1 MPFPMTGQTIENP
14 KSGNT
19 PTWLWLTAGIAA
31 LLLVAAASLAPRLFG
46 QASEADTQGL
56 AELRETLRADPASLR
71 GNWLRTLNPKMQ
83 DVQGDLV
90 WNPSR
95 QQGVMRFINLPNPP
109 AGMFYQLWLYDSHSI
124 NSSVSG
130 AKFQRGSG
138 TGEWYAAIYPTTH
151 VETPY
156 KFELKLESDNK
167 NTPPQIMLMV
177 QP

>member
-1 MPFPMTGQTIENP
+1 MTGQAIEAP
-14 KSGNT
+14 KTTNNQ
-19 PTWLWLTAGIAA
+19 PWLWFAAGALI
-31 LLLVAAASLAPRLFG
+31 LLLIAAASFAPRLFG
-46 QASEADTQGL
+46 QAPDADSHGL
-56 AELRETLRADPASLR
+56 AELRETLRADPTSVR

-95 QQGVMRFINLPNPP
+95 QQGVMRFINLPDPP
-109 AGMFYQLWLYDSHSI
+109 AGMFYRLWLYDSHSI
-124 NSSVSG
+124 NAPVSG
-130 AKFQRGSG
+130 AKFQHGSG
-138 TGEWYAAIYPTTH
+138 ADEWYAAIYPESQ

-167 NTPPQIMLMV
+167 SIPSQIMLMV